1 MFNWRMHLFGM
12 LTNGARNMISCFTNI
27 MTQLQKTLHY
37 NYKLICIQCRVYQLD
52 LFIEHIINVV
62 VYEHFFFVMI
72 GIILY
77 LMQQQNFIVKMNII
91 CPYIVN
97 RWLSTNKVTTWFKKY
112 RLKLL
117 TYIQMKEPTSI
128 LPWLQQIYLPI
139 MDTFIEYKAWMF
151 HKIQGLTTRI
161 LQEEANLKAFVS
173 HFIEDL
179 RSIGLLTNKMILSL
193 DLTMHVMSSCY
204 VVSLFNEHKF
214 FLLISHLE

>member
-1 MFNWRMHLFGM
+1 
-12 LTNGARNMISCFTNI
+12 
-27 MTQLQKTLHY
+27 
-37 NYKLICIQCRVYQLD
+37 
-52 LFIEHIINVV
+52 
-62 VYEHFFFVMI
+62 
-72 GIILY
+72 
-77 LMQQQNFIVKMNII
+77 
-91 CPYIVN
+91 
-97 RWLSTNKVTTWFKKY
+97 
-112 RLKLL
+112 
-117 TYIQMKEPTSI
+117 
-128 LPWLQQIYLPI
+128 